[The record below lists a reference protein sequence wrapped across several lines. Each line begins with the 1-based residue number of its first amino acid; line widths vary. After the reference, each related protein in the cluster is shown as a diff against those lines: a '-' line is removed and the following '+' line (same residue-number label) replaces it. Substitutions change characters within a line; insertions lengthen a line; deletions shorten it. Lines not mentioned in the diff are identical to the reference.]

1 MKFPSLDIDL
11 KEYENTLYEVIK
23 SDDCVI
29 FFDTNILSFLYKINK
44 SARSEFYNWIDEIQ
58 GRCFIPKWNAHEYI
72 KKVTANRDDEY
83 LGEIKTVSESIKSF
97 NANIKYI
104 SMYIDDHV
112 LQGCSYPSIDEYIK
126 ELQETQRSL
135 QRLVNVI
142 RPQKTIRVVRQE
154 IKEHFENKILNSD
167 IYTIVR
173 DINYLGQNR
182 YHCTLPPGFQDA
194 KKDFNS
200 YGDLIM
206 WCEILNYCKDKEI
219 KKCVL
224 ISRDVKKDFVY
235 NVDVCGKSCKLTD
248 VRLKDEFEICTNSD
262 QFYVIDIER
271 LIFIFSQN
279 APSKFEALAK
289 AIQIIDISKIREHKK
304 EENSN
309 NGISVEDD
317 ETLNIDLN
325 TSHINEKQEVYADVI
340 SADTEIIE
348 ASYPEQIE
356 PPCEITVSDEALK
369 DVDFVIDDDKSIFEI
384 IEKLRSHTWPTQ
396 NSAIRQL
403 EDVLKELNTSDLP
416 QEYLN
421 ALFVL
426 GRNIYQAACGNS
438 FSAIHYLSNI
448 DNNLSKYSTIIR
460 DYIASGALFEIFF
473 DSKGE
478 IRSRY
483 KYRHSSTLFELDK
496 EKYNCAFSFLETKL
510 LQYKDTNIVYP
521 HYADKDAIVFNVTS
535 HIQQFDSPF
544 SDKEYNYIDEI
555 KIETKVIQLKRN
567 GNSLLPDAIE
577 LSLLVKELSQI
588 YCLPES
594 KVQIHYNSD
603 INKDLKITVNGN
615 FTSVI
620 QSE

>member
-1 MKFPSLDIDL
+1 MKFPILDIDL

-29 FFDTNILSFLYKINK
+29 FFDTNILSFLYKINE

-58 GRCFIPKWNAHEYI
+58 NRCFIPKWNAHEYI

-83 LGEIKTVSESIKSF
+83 LGEIKTVSESVKSF

-112 LQGCSYPSIDEYIK
+112 LQGCSYPSIDDYIK
-126 ELQETQRSL
+126 ELQETQKSL
-135 QRLVNVI
+135 QKLVNVI
-142 RPQKTIRVVRQE
+142 RPQKTIGVVRQE
-154 IKEHFENKILNSD
+154 IKEHFENKILDSD
-167 IYTIVR
+167 IYKIVR
-173 DINYLGQNR
+173 DINYLGPNR

-194 KKDFNS
+194 KKEFNS

-219 KKCVL
+219 KKCILV
-224 ISRDVKKDFVY
+224 SRDVKKDFVY
-235 NVDVCGKSCKLTD
+235 NVDVSGRSCKLTD
-248 VRLKDEFEICTNSD
+248 VHLKDEFEICTNSD

-271 LIFIFSQN
+271 LISIFSQN

-289 AIQIIDISKIREHKK
+289 AIQIIDISKIKEHKT
-304 EENSN
+304 EESAND
-309 NGISVEDD
+309 ISSEED

-325 TSHINEKQEVYADVI
+325 TSQINDIQEVHAEVI
-340 SADTEIIE
+340 NTDLEPIE
-348 ASYPEQIE
+348 ASHPQQA
-356 PPCEITVSDEALK
+356 EISNEIIVSDKALK
-369 DVDFVIDDDKSIFEI
+369 DADFVLGDDKSIFEI

-396 NSAIRQL
+396 NNAITQL
-403 EDVLKELNTSDLP
+403 ESVLKGLNHSDLSEN
-416 QEYLN
+416 QLN

-448 DNNLSKYSTIIR
+448 DNNLSEYSTIIR
-460 DYIASGALFEIFF
+460 DYIVSGALFEIFF

-483 KYRHSSTLFELDK
+483 KSRHSSSLFKLDK

-521 HYADKDAIVFNVTS
+521 YYADKDTIVFNVTS
-535 HIQQFDSPF
+535 HIKQFDSPF

-555 KIETKVIQLKRN
+555 KIETHVIQLKRN

-577 LSLLVKELSQI
+577 LSSFVKELSQI

-603 INKDLKITVNGN
+603 INKELKITVNGN
-615 FTSVI
+615 LTSVI